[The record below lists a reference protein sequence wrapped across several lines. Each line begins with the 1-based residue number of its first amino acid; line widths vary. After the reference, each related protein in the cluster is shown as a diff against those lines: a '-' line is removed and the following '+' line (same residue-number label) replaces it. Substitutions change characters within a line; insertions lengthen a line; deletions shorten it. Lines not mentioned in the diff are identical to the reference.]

1 VHDRAGRCTRRK
13 SVPDTYRMTLVV
25 RPLRIGLVLLL
36 LGGAYW
42 AAQPWLDCAGTL
54 LPTGADWVR
63 LCTIGTGIPSFQVG
77 GFYINLLLGVLY
89 LASAMW
95 LAFTRRASDLM

>member
-1 VHDRAGRCTRRK
+1 
-13 SVPDTYRMTLVV
+13 MTLVV

-42 AAQPWLDCAGTL
+42 AAQPWLDCAGKL